1 MNPARTTPVGDSLA
15 PQDAPS
21 VGEPAAPSPA
31 ALLSPRLLLRRYGV
45 VVAALIVVVIVV
57 SAAVPG
63 FFARQ
68 NLLLVGEQSAV
79 TGVTAVGMTFV
90 IITAGIDLSVGATL
104 GLASVVTALLLQQQH
119 LAAPLILVLAL
130 LVGIAAG
137 IVNAFGVAWLRMQP
151 FVLTLATSAI
161 VSGLALNLSGGTQLQ
176 LPLIT
181 GGVLGFL
188 GNGSIVGIPAAFAV
202 FIVCALIGGLVL
214 RFTSFGRY
222 TYAVGGSVEAARLS
236 GIPVR
241 RILLGAYAIAGLCAA
256 LAGILSTARVNVGD
270 PNAGSL
276 TTLNAIAAVVIGGT
290 SLFGGSGGMTGTVFG
305 AILLAAL
312 ADALN
317 VKGVSAFDQQ
327 IWQGVVIIVAIL
339 WTSRSQSAAV
349 LRGLRQRI
357 TSSTAVRG
365 STGVQK
371 GNIPHGRA

>member
-1 MNPARTTPVGDSLA
+1 VSPASKTPVGDSPA
-15 PQDAPS
+15 PQGAP
-21 VGEPAAPSPA
+21 PAGQASAPSPVA
-31 ALLSPRLLLRRYGV
+31 RRAVGLVRRYGAAV
-45 VVAALIVVVIVV
+45 VVLVVLVIVV
-57 SAAVPG
+57 SAVVPG
-63 FFARQ
+63 FFTRQ

-104 GLASVVTALLLQQQH
+104 GLVSVITALMLQQHH
-119 LAAPLILVLAL
+119 LAVPLTLLIGL
-130 LVGIAAG
+130 LVGVAAG
-137 IVNAFGVAWLRMQP
+137 VLNAIGVAWLRMQP
-151 FVLTLATSAI
+151 FVLTLATSA
-161 VSGLALNLSGGTQLQ
+161 VVGGLALNLSGGTQLQ

-188 GNGSIVGIPAAFAV
+188 GDGNVVGLPAAFVV
-202 FIVCALIGGLVL
+202 FLICALIGGFVL
-214 RFTSFGRY
+214 RFTPFGRY

-290 SLFGGSGGMTGTVFG
+290 SLFGGSGGMTGSVFG
-305 AILLAAL
+305 AILLSAL

-339 WTSRSQSAAV
+339 WTSRSQATAA
-349 LRGLRQRI
+349 LRSLRQRI
-357 TSSTAVRG
+357 TSSNAA
-365 STGVQK
+365 QK
-371 GNIPHGRA
+371 GNTSHGRA